1 MILITGATGFVG
13 RALVR
18 RLSRRYKLR
27 CIIRDTSKILSSD
40 PNVTFLEGSL
50 TDPAFL
56 SRALQGVKIV
66 VHIAAVLDPKDP
78 SLHTVNVLG
87 TRHLLAAARHA
98 KVSHFIFLST
108 GNVTHGCRDAYTL
121 SKVAA
126 ESLVQQFPNHL
137 ILREPIIYG
146 PGDERY
152 IGKLI
157 VFLLRYPIIPIPGRG
172 QWTFQPIFIDD
183 LVSYLEESIQRH
195 IVGTYTLAGKDTIS
209 YLDLVDLL
217 QQELHQSKPY
227 LFVPLSLLRFAAG
240 FLSLFGISPPLT
252 RTQLSNLTSSRTI
265 SLKQQYATFK
275 HRPLS
280 LKQGI
285 KQTLRAKSL

>member
-137 ILREPIIYG
+137 ILREPII
-146 PGDERY
+146 
-152 IGKLI
+152 
-157 VFLLRYPIIPIPGRG
+157 
-172 QWTFQPIFIDD
+172 IDD

-217 QQELHQSKPY
+217 HQELHQSKPY

-252 RTQLSNLTSSRTI
+252 RTQLSNLTSSRTH
-265 SLKQQYATFK
+265 SLKEQYATFK

-285 KQTLRAKSL
+285 KQTLQTKSL